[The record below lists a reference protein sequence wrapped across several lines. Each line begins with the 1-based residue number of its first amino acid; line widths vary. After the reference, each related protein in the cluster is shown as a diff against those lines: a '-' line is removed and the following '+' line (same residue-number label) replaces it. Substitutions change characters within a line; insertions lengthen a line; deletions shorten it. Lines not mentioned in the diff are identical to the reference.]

1 MDKTQL
7 DVIQIVERRRKWSA
21 EAKAQIM
28 EEALAPG
35 ATVASVADRHGVS
48 RSQVYGWLR
57 KARVGAL
64 PGISMASAAC
74 AAFVPVKVEEP
85 EAAAPSLPSPRT
97 VPAMRRRASVVEI
110 ALGNGRRLKVDEDIH
125 PVVLARLAGALD
137 GGKRRSQFRP
147 GCIFISPAVSPT

>member
-7 DVIQIVERRRKWSA
+7 DIIQVVERRRKWSA

-35 ATVASVADRHGVS
+35 ATVASVADRHCVS

-57 KARVGAL
+57 KARVGEL

-74 AAFVPVKVEEP
+74 AVFAPVKVEEP
-85 EAAAPSLPSPRT
+85 QTAAPSLPALPT
-97 VPAMRRRASVVEI
+97 APAARRRASVVEI
-110 ALGNGRRLKVDEDIH
+110 ALGNGRSMKVYEDID
-125 PVVLARLAGALD
+125 PAVLARLAGALD
-137 GGKRRSQFRP
+137 GGKR
-147 GCIFISPAVSPT
+147 